1 MSEELNLTLDNLLRE
16 RSKYSQKPTK
26 VQAINVRRELLNLK
40 KVCDQERKSILLT
53 VKEKPKKV
61 YNRKPVEPLVIEQS
75 DEPLIEQPV
84 IIEPVIEPVVE
95 KPVKKTQRKS
105 SK

>member
-61 YNRKPVEPLVIEQS
+61 YNRKPVESLVIEQS
-75 DEPLIEQPV
+75 VEQPV
-84 IIEPVIEPVVE
+84 I
-95 KPVKKTQRKS
+95 
-105 SK
+105 

>member
-1 MSEELNLTLDNLLRE
+1 MSDELSLVLDNLSRE
-16 RSKYSQKPTK
+16 RTKYTAKPTK
-26 VQAINVRRELLNLK
+26 FQAINVRRELLNLK
-40 KVCDQERKSILLT
+40 KICDKERKSILLT

-61 YNRKPVEPLVIEQS
+61 YNRKPVIAVEP
-75 DEPLIEQPV
+75 EPV
-84 IIEPVIEPVVE
+84 IEPVVEPVVE